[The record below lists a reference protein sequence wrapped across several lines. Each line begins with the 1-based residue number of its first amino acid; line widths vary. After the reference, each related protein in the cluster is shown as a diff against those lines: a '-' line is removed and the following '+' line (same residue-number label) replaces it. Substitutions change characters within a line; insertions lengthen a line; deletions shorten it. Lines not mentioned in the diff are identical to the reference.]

1 VDLVLLIQIGLPD
14 GALVA
19 RAIAATFARR
29 ATHPIPRTLDAPP
42 AAWEAQYGELAQE
55 CDLAQATMHDAFAV
69 VAVFWQGAEHGGSV

>member
-1 VDLVLLIQIGLPD
+1 MARWWPVRSPPPLP
-14 GALVA
+14 GV
-19 RAIAATFARR
+19 RR
-29 ATHPIPRTLDAPP
+29 TPIPRTLDAPP